1 MKITEFNEG
10 NIILNTIKDAE
21 VEVKSAMEVPAG
33 YLEIR
38 LSTRGKVGAPEVIHV
53 RNFKVSDIVTLAMSS
68 DSEIP
73 SRLISVLNSMIFE
86 DVDVSQWH
94 EKEVE
99 ELMVYIFRTFYKSVI
114 EDVDFPL
121 SQEDYDELAKDP
133 ERLEDVKSHKWVPKT
148 SININKD
155 VEIYDLPKDF
165 KSKVTIKNKKTG
177 FYCTFDYIHYG
188 DQIVIQRWLDS
199 YFAEEEAKF
208 KPLKNQIQF
217 NANLIKGVEKDP
229 EILNKIIKYNPEE
242 EKAYNEYLIERLRVL
257 SEVAKIISI
266 TDYNG
271 LDISKLSVG
280 EKYDLLKDE
289 ARIDYGMISKLNAKQ
304 LKMKFGIKPEV
315 SMYDPILG
323 EVVKRPFSF
332 RLATILQAMQLSG
345 LDDYDDGDD
354 D

>member
-21 VEVKSAMEVPAG
+21 VEVKTAMEIPAG
-33 YLEIR
+33 YLEVR
-38 LSTRGKVGAPEVIHV
+38 LSTQGKVGAPAVIHV

-68 DSEIP
+68 DNEIA
-73 SRLISVLNSMIFE
+73 SRLANVLNTMVFE
-86 DVDVSQWH
+86 DVNVSTWH

-99 ELMVYIFRTFYKSVI
+99 ELMVYIFKTFYKSTLD
-114 EDVDFPL
+114 EVDLPL
-121 SQEDYDELAKDP
+121 SKEDYEELAKDP
-133 ERLEDVKSHKWVPKT
+133 EKLEEVKSHKWVPKT
-148 SININKD
+148 SININRD
-155 VEIYDLPKDF
+155 VETYDIPKDF

-199 YFAEEEAKF
+199 YFAEEEARF

-217 NANLIKGVEKDP
+217 NANLIKGAEKDP
-229 EILNKIIKYNPEE
+229 EILNRIIKYDPEE
-242 EKAYNEYLIERLRVL
+242 EKDYNEYLVERLKVL
-257 SEVAKIISI
+257 SEIAKIISI

-289 ARIDYGMISKLNAKQ
+289 ARIDYGMISKLNNKQ
-304 LKMKFGIKPEV
+304 LKMKFGIKSEV